1 MPGKENK
8 TPNFTGT
15 GWCCRICER
24 DFKTRSNMID
34 HNHTRLHKLKQ
45 ATASVG
51 RENELLKSQLGYAN
65 KTIKDR
71 RSSWIANTRLLKEN
85 VKLKEEL
92 STKQEIINA
101 YIKQADDEHI
111 RFLDEQ
117 VKRSDLQ
124 LEKDYWENEYQELR
138 KKVNLGTIED
148 RDLRIEELIKKNNEQ
163 YEEIKKLKDRL
174 KTVQGFC

>member
-71 RSSWIANTRLLKEN
+71 RSSWIANTRLLKE
-85 VKLKEEL
+85 
-92 STKQEIINA
+92 
-101 YIKQADDEHI
+101 
-111 RFLDEQ
+111 
-117 VKRSDLQ
+117 
-124 LEKDYWENEYQELR
+124 KDYWENEYQELR

-163 YEEIKKLKDRL
+163 YKQLQIISLERTCANEEIKKLKDRSKAL
-174 KTVQGFC
+174 GFC

>member
-71 RSSWIANTRLLKEN
+71 RSSWIANTRLLKE
-85 VKLKEEL
+85 
-92 STKQEIINA
+92 
-101 YIKQADDEHI
+101 
-111 RFLDEQ
+111 
-117 VKRSDLQ
+117 
-124 LEKDYWENEYQELR
+124 KDYWENEYQELR

-163 YEEIKKLKDRL
+163 YKQLQIISLERTCANEEIKKLKD
-174 KTVQGFC
+174 TYNPVQGFC

>member
-71 RSSWIANTRLLKEN
+71 RSSWIANTRLLKE
-85 VKLKEEL
+85 
-92 STKQEIINA
+92 
-101 YIKQADDEHI
+101 
-111 RFLDEQ
+111 
-117 VKRSDLQ
+117 
-124 LEKDYWENEYQELR
+124 KDYWENEYQELR

-163 YEEIKKLKDRL
+163 YKQLQIISLERTCANEEIKKLKDRL